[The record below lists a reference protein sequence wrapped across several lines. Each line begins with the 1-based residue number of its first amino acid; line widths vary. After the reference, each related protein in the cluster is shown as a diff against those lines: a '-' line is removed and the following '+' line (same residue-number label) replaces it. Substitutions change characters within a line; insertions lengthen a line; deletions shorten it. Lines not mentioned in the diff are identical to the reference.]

1 MKLTALDLRTF
12 AAIVDLGGISAAARK
27 LGLQKSSVSR
37 DLAALEA
44 RLGARLFQ
52 RTTRRIA
59 LTEAGEVLS
68 AYAHRVVEELENAEA
83 AVSALHDAPRG
94 HLAVTAPYA
103 FVRHILAPRL
113 ASFHSRFPDLR
124 VSLTPTIRNLDLI
137 EEGMDVAIRVGDLPP
152 TSLIAR
158 RLAETQLVLVASND
172 YARVHGLPATPA
184 DLGRHCL
191 IDLRTTAPEN
201 RWQVTGATGEVVTCP
216 VSPWLAIGEP
226 SILLDLV
233 EQGVGIGA
241 VPYVYAADPMAAGRI
256 VRVLPGF
263 HRGLRPIHAIYPSRR
278 LLTPKVRAFVDFAEA
293 CLRGHHNGLAPD
305 QAGQAHRCG
314 HDGADDVAA
323 LT

>member
-1 MKLTALDLRTF
+1 VKLTALDLRIF

-52 RTTRRIA
+52 RTTRQIS

-113 ASFHSRFPDLR
+113 AAFHARFPDLR
-124 VSLTPTIRNLDLI
+124 VSLHPSIRNLDLI
-137 EEGMDVAIRVGDLPP
+137 EEGLDVAIRVGDLPP

-158 RLAETQLVLVASND
+158 RLAETQVVLVASAD
-172 YARVHGLPATPA
+172 YARTHGLPATPLEL
-184 DLGRHCL
+184 DRHSL
-191 IDLRTTAPEN
+191 IDLRTSAAEN
-201 RWQVTGATGEVVTCP
+201 RWQLSGEAGQVISCP
-216 VSPWLAIGEP
+216 VSPRLALGEP
-226 SILLDLV
+226 SIVLDLV
-233 EQGVGIGA
+233 EHGAGIGM
-241 VPYVYAADPMAAGRI
+241 VPYIYAAGPITAGRI

-263 HRGLRPIHAIYPSRR
+263 HQGLRPIHAIYPSRR
-278 LLTPKVRAFVDFAEA
+278 LLTPKVREFVDFTEQ
-293 CLRGHHNGLAPD
+293 CLREHLSNVTSHRATCKHPRKAKPNG
-305 QAGQAHRCG
+305 RS
-314 HDGADDVAA
+314 VE
-323 LT
+323 

>member
-113 ASFHSRFPDLR
+113 AAFHARFPDLR
-124 VSLTPTIRNLDLI
+124 VSLVPTIRNLDLI
-137 EEGMDVAIRVGDLPP
+137 EEGMDVAIRVGDLPS

-158 RLAETQLVLVASND
+158 RLAQTQVVLVASNH
-172 YARVHGLPATPA
+172 YARTHGLPLTPQQ
-184 DLGRHCL
+184 LNRHSL
-191 IDLRTTAPEN
+191 IDLRTTATES
-201 RWQVTGATGEVVTCP
+201 RWQMVGAAGEVVTCA
-216 VSPWLAIGEP
+216 VSPKLAIGEP

-241 VPYVYAADPMAAGRI
+241 VPYIYAADPITSGRI

-263 HRGLRPIHAIYPSRR
+263 HQGLRPIHAIYPSRR
-278 LLTPKVRAFVDFAEA
+278 LLAPKVREFVDFTDQ
-293 CLRGHHNGLAPD
+293 CLRGHSFFTTSDRA
-305 QAGQAHRCG
+305 
-314 HDGADDVAA
+314 
-323 LT
+323 T